1 MASINPTVLDCK
13 NSPHV
18 SGKTDNHVRL
28 TITGITQNIATNKTT
43 VNWKITVQGT
53 PWTTLYALY
62 VSLGGKV
69 LYDHHTGGEILS
81 GWSNGQVIKSGTTE
95 FTNNDDGSLTL
106 SAYIK
111 QMFYYGNGDTTRWTN
126 SKYYQENSTN
136 MVCST
141 IPRTSEA
148 TLSASELNVGETIK
162 ITTNRKATSLTHK
175 IYYSISGSTETC
187 LNSSVGD
194 EYSWTIPKT
203 IANKITSSDNATMKF
218 RVVTV
223 YNNNDIGSCELN
235 LKVKV
240 PTTSEFQPTISSV
253 ALSEVVKVPTSWGFF
268 IQNLSKIKGVVSA
281 GGAYGSTISS
291 YSVSLN
297 NESFISST
305 FTTSTITLVN
315 PTIKVTVKDT
325 RGRTA
330 TYTSTVNVIKYQ
342 VPTITNFTSYR
353 NASDPTKIDISFSC
367 SIYKLNSKNTSSFVF
382 YYKNHKDSEYSSI
395 SIDVSK
401 LIKNETTDTI
411 VYSGTLSMVSSDSQ
425 TSYDTH
431 MEAKDYF
438 NTIPSKDSFV
448 NTVFKLININAKK
461 TAFAIGKLH
470 EVEGHIENALPQIN
484 YENIIREVGDYKGLV
499 LSCPSIEDG
508 KMTFNSSTNK
518 LEFLING
525 ETYEITLTKK

>member
-1 MASINPTVLDCK
+1 MASINPSSLSNGKEPYTGK
-13 NSPHV
+13 NAYT
-18 SGKTDNHVRL
+18 KL
-28 TITGITQNIATNKTT
+28 TITKISQTDGNTNRTT
-43 VNWKITVQGT
+43 VDWKITVEGT
-53 PWTTLYALY
+53 PYVYLYALY
-62 VSLGGKV
+62 VTLGGKV
-69 LYDHHTGGEILS
+69 LYDHRKEGAIKTSWNAGDVVAS
-81 GWSNGQVIKSGTTE
+81 GSTT
-95 FTNNDDGSLTL
+95 FDNNDDGSLTL

-111 QMFYYGNGDTTRWTN
+111 QMFLYGYSSTRWN
-126 SKYYQENSTN
+126 DSYYYQEKSTN

-141 IPRTSEA
+141 IPRTSVA
-148 TLSASELNVGETIK
+148 TLSASELNVGETIT
-162 ITTNRKATSLTHK
+162 ITTNRKASSLTHK

-187 LNSSVGD
+187 LSSSVGD
-194 EYSWTIPKT
+194 EYSWVIPKT
-203 IANKITSSDNATMKF
+203 IANKITSNDNATMKF

-223 YNNNDIGSCELN
+223 SNGSDIGSCELN

-253 ALSEVVKVPTSWGFF
+253 ALSEVGKVPTSWGFF

-325 RGRTA
+325 RGRIA

-401 LIKNETTDTI
+401 LTKNETTDTI

-425 TSYDTH
+425 TSYDTY

-448 NTVFKLININAKK
+448 NTVFKLININANK

-484 YENIIREVGDYKGLV
+484 YDNIIREVGDYKGLV
-499 LSCPSIEDG
+499 LSCPSIKDG

>member
-1 MASINPTVLDCK
+1 MASVKTSSYDGRYLKLTVVEESTSIVDNTSTLRWTLESIGGNVNYYTIYKWGVWIN
-13 NSPHV
+13 
-18 SGKTDNHVRL
+18 GKEIYGEQTTGWNTYNFPAAKGSTTG
-28 TITGITQNIATNKTT
+28 TITVK
-43 VNWKITVQGT
+43 
-53 PWTTLYALY
+53 
-62 VSLGGKV
+62 
-69 LYDHHTGGEILS
+69 H
-81 GWSNGQVIKSGTTE
+81 
-95 FTNNDDGSLTL
+95 NDDGTADNVSFTLKGSVYNNNDKSYNGSVSL
-106 SAYIK
+106 S
-111 QMFYYGNGDTTRWTN
+111 D
-126 SKYYQENSTN
+126 
-136 MVCST
+136 
-141 IPRTSEA
+141 IPRTSVA

-162 ITTNRKATSLTHK
+162 ITTNRKASSLTHK
-175 IYYSISGSTETC
+175 IYYSIGGSTETC
-187 LNSSVGD
+187 LSSSVGD
-194 EYSWTIPKT
+194 EYSWVIPKT
-203 IANKITSSDNATMKF
+203 IANKITSNDNATMKF
-218 RVVTV
+218 KIVTV
-223 YNNNDIGSCELN
+223 SNGSDIGSCELN

-253 ALSEVVKVPTSWGFF
+253 ALSEVGKVPTSWGFF

-330 TYTSTVNVIKYQ
+330 VYTSTVNVIKYQ
-342 VPTITNFTSYR
+342 VPTITNFVSYR

-367 SIYKLNSKNTSSFVF
+367 SIYKLNSKNISSFVF

-395 SIDVSK
+395 NVNVSK
-401 LIKNETTDTI
+401 LTKNETTDTI
-411 VYSGTLSMVSSDSQ
+411 VYSGTLNMVSSDSQ

-448 NTVFKLININAKK
+448 NTVFKLINISANRR
-461 TAFAIGKLH
+461 AFAIGKLH
-470 EVEGHIENALPQIN
+470 EVEGYIENALPQIN

-525 ETYEITLTKK
+525 ETYEITLMKK